1 MANRNRPET
10 ERLIGYFVNMIAL
23 RADLSGN
30 PTVRELLA
38 RVREVALEAY
48 ENQEIPLEVLIA
60 ALGPR
65 RDASRSPLF
74 QVMFVLQNNALPA
87 VRPLDLTFS
96 PLDLAQGTGTSKFD
110 LSLGFDDT
118 PQGFIGS
125 VEFNTDLFDASTIE
139 RFSQQYVQTLEFLI
153 AHPERSL
160 SELSLL
166 TDVERGQVAAWSQAR
181 LDISQEEEALAR
193 PEPSAIHGAFEA
205 QVFATPGALA
215 LVAGHER
222 LTYADLNA
230 RANRLAHHLRAQ
242 GAGPEARVG
251 LLIDD
256 PLSQI
261 VAVLG
266 VLKAGGAYV
275 PLETSLPRTR
285 LKGMLDVAG
294 VSFLIADGGALGQ
307 IPQTGATTIDLDAE
321 RAPIASQSPEN
332 PVGAGAWRKPGLRR
346 LHFRQHRAAQRCHG
360 LSPQPPGRFRR
371 LGASLRPPAA
381 TAAASP
387 GRWLCLRRFHWR
399 LGPRLD
405 YRRNAR
411 RLPA

>member
-1 MANRNRPET
+1 MTLLAAFQLVLGRWSGQDDFAVGAPVANRNRPET

-87 VRPLDLTFS
+87 VRPLELTFS

-125 VEFNTDLFDASTIE
+125 VEFNTDLFDAPTIE

-166 TDVERGQVAAWSQAR
+166 TDSERRASRGVE
-181 LDISQEEEALAR
+181 
-193 PEPSAIHGAFEA
+193 PGAF
-205 QVFATPGALA
+205 G
-215 LVAGHER
+215 
-222 LTYADLNA
+222 
-230 RANRLAHHLRAQ
+230 
-242 GAGPEARVG
+242 
-251 LLIDD
+251 
-256 PLSQI
+256 
-261 VAVLG
+261 
-266 VLKAGGAYV
+266 YV
-275 PLETSLPRTR
+275 PGSR
-285 LKGMLDVAG
+285 
-294 VSFLIADGGALGQ
+294 
-307 IPQTGATTIDLDAE
+307 
-321 RAPIASQSPEN
+321 
-332 PVGAGAWRKPGLRR
+332 
-346 LHFRQHRAAQRCHG
+346 
-360 LSPQPPGRFRR
+360 
-371 LGASLRPPAA
+371 
-381 TAAASP
+381 
-387 GRWLCLRRFHWR
+387 
-399 LGPRLD
+399 GPCS
-405 YRRNAR
+405 A
-411 RLPA
+411 